1 MPTAITKTACIL
13 GVDGHLVEVEADV
26 SIGLGSFNIVGLPDS
41 GIRESRD
48 RITASLNNAAGGFPI
63 RKVIVN
69 LAPADLPKAGTG
81 FDLPIACAILEAAK
95 KLPDRASE
103 GYLLVGE
110 LSLDGRLRP
119 VSGIVAIALA
129 ARERGITQMIVPQEN
144 AHSSHLVEGM
154 EIFPAASL
162 SDVMGHLNQS
172 CCLAPFVPPVL
183 AETGDSQYPAL
194 DFSEVKGQETAKR
207 VMEICAAGKH
217 NVLFNGPPGS
227 GKSMLAKRLPSI
239 LPVMEFD
246 EMIEATKI
254 HGVAGTLK
262 PGVDRLKQRP
272 FQSPHHSVS
281 NAGLIGGGS
290 IPRPGEVSLAHHG
303 VLFLDELP
311 EYPRNVLDMLRQP
324 LEDRQ
329 IQISRAKSSLRFPTD
344 FILVAAMN
352 PCPCGFLGDTKKP
365 CRCSATQVEKYRS
378 RISGPLLDR
387 IDLQVEMPA
396 LSYDELNFAAPGE
409 PSSVIQGRVEQARA
423 WQHQR
428 FEGRVT
434 RYNAN
439 MSHQEVESFCPLN
452 KEGHQLLKSALET
465 MGLSS
470 RAHDSILKVARTIAD
485 LGDSEQIELSHLA
498 EAVNYRS
505 LEREVSY

>member
-1 MPTAITKTACIL
+1 MATAITKTACIL
-13 GVDGHLVEVEADV
+13 GVDGHLVEVESDV
-26 SIGLGSFNIVGLPDS
+26 SIGLGTFNIVGLPDS

-48 RITASLNNAAGGFPI
+48 RITASINNAAGGFPI
-63 RKVIVN
+63 RRVIVN
-69 LAPADLPKAGTG
+69 LAPAELPKGGTG
-81 FDLPIACAILEAAK
+81 FDLPIACAILQ
-95 KLPDRASE
+95 ASQKIQHHGCD

-110 LSLDGRLRP
+110 LSLEGRLRP
-119 VSGIVAIALA
+119 VKGIVAMALA
-129 ARERGITQMIVPQEN
+129 AREAGIGAMIVPQGN
-144 AHSSHLVEGM
+144 AQSAALVGGLD
-154 EIFPAASL
+154 IFPAKTL
-162 SDVMGHLNQS
+162 GEVIGHLNQTCVLS
-172 CCLAPFVPPVL
+172 PFL
-183 AETGDSQYPAL
+183 LDETGSLSVENNDL
-194 DFSEVKGQETAKR
+194 DFAEVKGQETAKR
-207 VMEICAAGKH
+207 VLEISAAGKH

-239 LPVMEFD
+239 MPAMDFD

-254 HGVAGTLK
+254 HGVAGMLK
-262 PGVDRLKQRP
+262 SGVDRLRERP

-290 IPRPGEVSLAHHG
+290 VPRPGEVSLAHHG

-311 EYPRNVLDMLRQP
+311 EYPRSVLDLLRQP

-329 IQISRAKSSLRFPTD
+329 VQISRAKSSLRFPTD

-352 PCPCGFLGDTKKP
+352 PCPCGFLGDSKKP
-365 CRCSATQVEKYRS
+365 CRCSAGQVEKYRG

-409 PSSVIQGRVEQARA
+409 SSRSIRKRVESARKIQLA
-423 WQHQR
+423 R
-428 FEGRVT
+428 FKALKT

-439 MSHQEVESFCPLN
+439 MSHKEVEQFCQLRP
-452 KEGHQLLKSALET
+452 EGHQLLKKALEAL
-465 MGLSS
+465 GLSS
-470 RAHDSILKVARTIAD
+470 RAHDSILKVSRTIAD
-485 LGDSEQIELSHLA
+485 LAGSEQVEMLHLA

-505 LEREVSY
+505 LDREINY

>member
-1 MPTAITKTACIL
+1 MSTAATQTASIL
-13 GVDGHLVEVEADV
+13 GIDAHVIEVEADV

-69 LAPADLPKAGTG
+69 LAPADLPKVGTG
-81 FDLPIACAILEAAK
+81 FDLPIACAILQASK
-95 KLPDRASE
+95 RLPEMACQ
-103 GYLLVGE
+103 GQMLVGE
-110 LSLDGRLRP
+110 LSLEGRIRP
-119 VSGIVAIALA
+119 VNGILAMTLA
-129 ARERGITQMIVPQEN
+129 AKEAGITEMIVPFEN
-144 AHSSHLVEGM
+144 AAAAALVEGM
-154 EIFPAASL
+154 QI
-162 SDVMGHLNQS
+162 
-172 CCLAPFVPPVL
+172 
-183 AETGDSQYPAL
+183 YPAGLLSEVIAHLQGECSLTPFNRTIGAEAKIPETDL
-194 DFSEVKGQETAKR
+194 DFSDVKGQETAKR
-207 VMEICAAGKH
+207 VLEISAAGKH

-239 LPVMEFD
+239 LPQMDFD
-246 EMIEATKI
+246 EAIEATKI
-254 HGVAGTLK
+254 HSIAGRLK
-262 PGVDRLKQRP
+262 PGQDQLLVRP

-290 IPRPGEVSLAHHG
+290 FPRPGEVSLAHHG

-311 EYPRNVLDMLRQP
+311 EYPRSVLDLLRQP

-329 IQISRAKSSLRFPTD
+329 VQISRAKASLQFPTD

-352 PCPCGFLGDTKKP
+352 PCPCGYLGNQKKP
-365 CRCSATQVEKYRS
+365 CRCSAGQVEKYRG

-396 LSYDELNFAAPGE
+396 LSYDEMNFAAAGE
-409 PSSVIQGRVEQARA
+409 SSQQIRIRVEQARCRQIA
-423 WQHQR
+423 R
-428 FEGRVT
+428 FNKTST
-434 RYNAN
+434 RNNAN
-439 MSHQEVESFCPLN
+439 MTHKEVERFCQLSA
-452 KEGHQLLKSALET
+452 EGHQLLRQALET
-465 MGLSS
+465 LRLSG

-485 LGDSEQIELSHLA
+485 LAGAEKLEVAHLA

-505 LEREVSY
+505 LDRELTY